1 MEKKEDEKVKEPQTR
16 DERNTDMMRKIE
28 EETSQLWKSM
38 GLSFEDTEDG
48 SEEDW
53 KESEE
58 ASVDLDLLFLKD
70 NGNTEIDRGK
80 ERRLEEENKSRQLE
94 VERQREMKTVRL
106 KEEESKR
113 KAMMEKL
120 KEDEGRTR
128 GMEAEMERKEQE
140 ERLREKER
148 AKLREEE
155 RKKKEMQEKTRRELE
170 QITQREREEKGKKAK
185 VAKKLLQARDS
196 DDIDVDSLSD
206 EDMWKDKELPM
217 DQKKRQTKDEKEH
230 AWLQEK
236 HNKEK
241 EDENP
246 CNSDPKAVTN
256 SNSLWMHKA
265 KSPKLSV
272 NNAWK
277 IQQYDNTET
286 DNVKQGHSEAGDTL
300 VTTLSNDDM
309 NTWTQLKA
317 KTDEEDA
324 EREKQRQMEEKR
336 MREVDNGGKKEER
349 TQREMVAQKAN
360 KTPKMSREFEI
371 VQKIEEERKKEE
383 MEKAAQKEQKEDE
396 RRKIEIEEEK
406 AREEEIK
413 VMTEQ
418 MERTKAEMLRKEKE
432 ESLREKERAKLREE
446 VRKKKEMEKAAENEQ
461 KEDERKKVEI
471 EKEKA
476 RKEERK
482 VREREEMRKIAEEMN
497 RRWEALPGDSDDND
511 GATESGALW
520 MDEVEKRRQ
529 VEVINPQNEPQ
540 EEGERGHTQPG
551 SAQVNVEQK
560 KKGRSVLKWV
570 KKRLSFGT
578 TKVKQ

>member
-1 MEKKEDEKVKEPQTR
+1 
-16 DERNTDMMRKIE
+16 MMWKIE

-70 NGNTEIDRGK
+70 NGTTKIDREK
-80 ERRLEEENKSRQLE
+80 ERRLEEENKSRQLK
-94 VERQREMKTVRL
+94 VETQREMKTVRL

-113 KAMMEKL
+113 KAMMEQL
-120 KEDEGRTR
+120 KEDERRKR

-185 VAKKLLQARDS
+185 VANKLIQARDS
-196 DDIDVDSLSD
+196 DDIDVESLSD

-241 EDENP
+241 EDEN
-246 CNSDPKAVTN
+246 VTN
-256 SNSLWMHKA
+256 SNSLWMHEA
-265 KSPKLSV
+265 KSRKLSV
-272 NNAWK
+272 SNAWM
-277 IQQYDNTET
+277 IEQYDNTET
-286 DNVKQGHSEAGDTL
+286 DHVKQGISEVYVD
-300 VTTLSNDDM
+300 
-309 NTWTQLKA
+309 TWTQLKA

-324 EREKQRQMEEKR
+324 EREKQSQMEEKR
-336 MREVDNGGKKEER
+336 MREVDNGGKKKER
-349 TQREMVAQKAN
+349 KQGEMVAQTAN
-360 KTPKMSREFEI
+360 KPPKISRDLEI

-383 MEKAAQKEQKEDE
+383 MEKAAQKEQKEAE
-396 RRKIEIEEEK
+396 RRKIEIE
-406 AREEEIK
+406 
-413 VMTEQ
+413 
-418 MERTKAEMLRKEKE
+418 
-432 ESLREKERAKLREE
+432 
-446 VRKKKEMEKAAENEQ
+446 
-461 KEDERKKVEI
+461 
-471 EKEKA
+471 
-476 RKEERK
+476 EERK
-482 VREREEMRKIAEEMN
+482 VREREEMRKIVEVMN
-497 RRWEALPGDSDDND
+497 RRWEALPGDSDDRN
-511 GATESGALW
+511 GATDSDDLW

-529 VEVINPQNEPQ
+529 VEVINPQNKPQ
-540 EEGERGHTQPG
+540 EEGERGHTLPG

-560 KKGRSVLKWV
+560 KKGRSVLKWL